1 MAMIRVSCPH
11 CSFSRDVPDTQLPD
25 QPVKAHC
32 PKCKQSFDF
41 FQGGGSAVILFF
53 SPKHAS
59 LMPVL

>member
-32 PKCKQSFDF
+32 PKCKQSFDLF
-41 FQGGGSAVILFF
+41 KGAAPPLSSFSAQ
-53 SPKHAS
+53 STPA
-59 LMPVL
+59 